1 MLVLVPPA
9 RHSARTVAQ
18 ASTETPG
25 DNRYV
30 RRDQHLTI
38 TEVFFGARRCGNVRF
53 CNAKNP
59 GPSPICKHS
68 VRKLRSGVKSLERLR
83 KKILTF
89 VNPLLSAR
97 VEHMHDYRRGGS
109 QRREPK
115 TIP

>member
-1 MLVLVPPA
+1 MYPLNVGPG
-9 RHSARTVAQ
+9 SARPAISENGQ

-59 GPSPICKHS
+59 VPY
-68 VRKLRSGVKSLERLR
+68 
-83 KKILTF
+83 
-89 VNPLLSAR
+89 AD
-97 VEHMHDYRRGGS
+97 M
-109 QRREPK
+109 
-115 TIP
+115 